1 MSESQAS
8 LQAKSDTA
16 LAAPCDAKGDVASPL
31 SKLLA
36 RHPEIELI
44 ELDEDVPTSEIAAEV
59 FGMDISDVAKTLIIK
74 TGNAEVVALV
84 LRGNDRINQPAVKA
98 VINCK
103 KFRFCTAEETLAF
116 TSYPAGGI
124 PPIGLGP
131 LVPRVVV
138 DSLVMQ
144 KEWVVGGGGARSK
157 LIKIT
162 PALIAQLSSAIV
174 ADISSTA

>member
-1 MSESQAS
+1 MPESPQS
-8 LQAKSDTA
+8 LQAAADTA
-16 LAAPCDAKGDVASPL
+16 LAAACDVASPL
-31 SKLLA
+31 SELLA

-44 ELDEDVPTSEIAAEV
+44 ELDKDVPTSEIAAEV

-84 LRGNDRINQPAVKA
+84 LRGNDRIDQAAVKA
-98 VINCK
+98 VTKCK

-138 DSLVMQ
+138 DSKVMR
-144 KEWVVGGGGARSK
+144 KEWVIGGGGARPK
-157 LIKIT
+157 LIKLT
-162 PALIAQLSSAIV
+162 PALLVQLSFALI